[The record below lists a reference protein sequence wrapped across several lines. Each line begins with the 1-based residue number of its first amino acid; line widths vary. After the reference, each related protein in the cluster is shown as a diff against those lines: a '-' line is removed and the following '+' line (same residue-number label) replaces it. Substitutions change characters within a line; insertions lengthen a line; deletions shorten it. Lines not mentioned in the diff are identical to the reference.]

1 MKSFFCL
8 GIFVFFQLL
17 PCPVHA
23 LTFSF
28 TYADSAGTG
37 FNDAVLGSTRQAA
50 MQSAAGMLA
59 EYFVNYNVTVPFTVN
74 STNIVDGPLASAM
87 SNPLSSVPGFSPT
100 VVQNLILTGS
110 GTSDGLIHFN
120 FAHPWDYDDAVAA
133 DAYDFKSTV
142 IHEVLHSLGFLSALN
157 SSGQGTHGNPS
168 GQPDTWF
175 LYDQLLV
182 SSAGTALIADDFAFT
197 TGLLPALT
205 GGSEAGVYAGN
216 GVFFAGANAFAA
228 LGQNVPIFSPDPWV
242 TGSSMHHTDDTF
254 FNGVGHPELIMNA
267 ATDMGPYTRSLSA
280 VEIGMLRDIGYAA
293 VIPEPTPWAL
303 VLILAAFGVLRHARR
318 SVRRTERFA
327 GPPPL
332 S

>member
-1 MKSFFCL
+1 MKNFFCL
-8 GIFVFFQLL
+8 VVFVLFLVL
-17 PCPVHA
+17 PCPAHA

-28 TYADSAGTG
+28 NYADPAGTG

-59 EYFVNYNVTVPFTVN
+59 EYFINYTVTVPFTVN
-74 STNIVDGPLASAM
+74 STNIVGGPLASAS
-87 SNPLSSVPGFSPT
+87 SNPFSSVSGFSPT

-133 DAYDFKSTV
+133 DAFDFKSTV

-157 SSGQGTHGNPS
+157 SSGQGIHQNPS

-175 LYDQLLV
+175 SYDQFLV
-182 SSAGTALIADDFAFT
+182 SSDGTALIADDFAFV

-205 GGSEAGVYAGN
+205 GGSQAGVYAGN

-228 LGQNVPIFSPDPWV
+228 LGQNVPIYSPDPWE

-254 FNGVGHPELIMNA
+254 FNGIGQPELIMNA
-267 ATDMGPYTRSLSA
+267 ATEMGAYTRSLSA

-303 VLILAAFGVLRHARR
+303 LLILAAFGAIRHSRR
-318 SVRRTERFA
+318 SVRHT
-327 GPPPL
+327 
-332 S
+332 

>member
-1 MKSFFCL
+1 M
-8 GIFVFFQLL
+8 
-17 PCPVHA
+17 
-23 LTFSF
+23 
-28 TYADSAGTG
+28 
-37 FNDAVLGSTRQAA
+37 
-50 MQSAAGMLA
+50 
-59 EYFVNYNVTVPFTVN
+59 
-74 STNIVDGPLASAM
+74 
-87 SNPLSSVPGFSPT
+87 
-100 VVQNLILTGS
+100 
-110 GTSDGLIHFN
+110 
-120 FAHPWDYDDAVAA
+120 
-133 DAYDFKSTV
+133 
-142 IHEVLHSLGFLSALN
+142 
-157 SSGQGTHGNPS
+157 
-168 GQPDTWF
+168 
-175 LYDQLLV
+175 

-280 VEIGMLRDIGYAA
+280 VEVGMLRDIGYAA